1 MSQGKSL
8 THLLFFLKKFIK
20 HVLNTK
26 LWSEYLME
34 VRVMDELNK
43 GPNQENNNRQ
53 FKWNKVSKSLKKI
66 VYKDGFY
73 IILFICICI
82 VTTTAVWVSKNNIDS
97 SREYEINEYTD
108 IVDSF
113 DDYINFEEIEE
124 ANVDENPNVAIIEI
138 DKSVKETKDNE
149 VAASEEQKTNAIPAS
164 SSLAEQSEQIAG
176 AMALPVMGNIIMDY
190 AEDKLVYSKTLEQWT
205 THKGIDFKASE
216 GTVVKA
222 ALDGVVSQ
230 IKKDEAL
237 GIVITLDHGNGLQTR
252 YGNLS
257 TDEMVEVGK
266 EVKKGDAISGVGKG
280 SGYEMVEGPHLHFEI
295 IQDGKNIDPKQFLPK
310 FKND

>member
-1 MSQGKSL
+1 
-8 THLLFFLKKFIK
+8 
-20 HVLNTK
+20 
-26 LWSEYLME
+26 
-34 VRVMDELNK
+34 MDELNK